1 MIILHRKPVS
11 SSNLVSVGYEPDT
24 STLEIEFH
32 NGLYEYYNVPQS
44 IYNGLMGAPSKGSY
58 FHQKI
63 KDVFNFKKLR

>member
-1 MIILHRKPVS
+1 MIKLQRKPVS
-11 SSNLVSVGYEPDT
+11 SSNLVSVGYDSNT

-44 IYNGLMGAPSKGSY
+44 VYKGLMDADSKGSY